1 MRGTKGENDMSVA
14 LSAADLFSAAILLEE
29 KGARF
34 YSEAAARFSGEGKKL
49 LSGLASMERVH
60 AGRFRKV
67 LEGLPQSGE
76 MTEEKEYYL
85 RMLTGDRIFT
95 PEAEM
100 EKRDD
105 YGGILEK
112 AITVEK
118 NSVFFYT
125 AVKDTLAQKMD
136 GTAVDLLIR
145 EEIGHFQSLTDAL
158 QRWLE
163 RKGEA

>member
-1 MRGTKGENDMSVA
+1 MSTA
-14 LSAADLFSAAILLEE
+14 LSAADVFSAAILLEE

-49 LSGLASMERVH
+49 LSGLASMEKVH
-60 AGRFRKV
+60 AGRFRKIMDT
-67 LEGLPQSGE
+67 LPSADPGE
-76 MTEEKEYYL
+76 MTEERDAYL
-85 RMLTGDRIFT
+85 SMLTGDRIFT
-95 PEAEM
+95 PESEM
-100 EKRDD
+100 EMRDT
-105 YGGILEK
+105 YGDILEK

-158 QRWLE
+158 QRWRE

>member
-1 MRGTKGENDMSVA
+1 MSVA
-14 LSAADLFSAAILLEE
+14 LSSADVFGAAILLEE

-34 YSEAAARFSGEGKKL
+34 YSEAATRFSGEGEKL
-49 LSGLASMERVH
+49 LSGLASMEQVH
-60 AGRFRKV
+60 ALRFRKIQD
-67 LEGLPQSGE
+67 GLPSAEPGE
-76 MTEEKEYYL
+76 MTEEKDDYL

-100 EKRDD
+100 EKRDT
-105 YGGILEK
+105 YGDILEK

-136 GTAVDLLIR
+136 VEAVDLLIR

-158 QRWLE
+158 QRWRE
-163 RKGEA
+163 RKGEV